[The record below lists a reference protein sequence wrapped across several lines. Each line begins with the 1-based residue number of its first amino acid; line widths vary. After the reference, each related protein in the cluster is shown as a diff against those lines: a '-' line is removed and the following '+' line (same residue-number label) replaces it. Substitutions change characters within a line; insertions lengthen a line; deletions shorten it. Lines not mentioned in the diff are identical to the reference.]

1 MRHPLLLIMAML
13 MSLVATAQ
21 TNRIFIEDFEIEP
34 GATDS
39 VPVLLSNVDPSRGL
53 QFNISLPEGLN
64 YMGAEVSEYASG
76 YKMSVSCNYNQK
88 NSCYS
93 AFIYPPGP
101 ICFPAD
107 TTAVVMYIWLMAK
120 DDFKGGPIIT
130 WKCRGS
136 ALDNNTIIMDGD
148 TTVVTVPQ
156 ASLIG
161 IPVENRQAQDQ
172 YFNLTG
178 QSAN

>member
-1 MRHPLLLIMAML
+1 
-13 MSLVATAQ
+13 
-21 TNRIFIEDFEIEP
+21 
-34 GATDS
+34 
-39 VPVLLSNVDPSRGL
+39 
-53 QFNISLPEGLN
+53 
-64 YMGAEVSEYASG
+64 
-76 YKMSVSCNYNQK
+76 MSVSCNYNQK

-107 TTAVVMYIWLMAK
+107 PAAVVMYIWLTAK

-136 ALDNNTIIMDGD
+136 SIDNNTIIMDGD
-148 TTVVTVPQ
+148 TTAVTVPQ

-161 IPVENRQAQDQ
+161 IPIDKRQTKDQ

-178 QSAN
+178 HPAN